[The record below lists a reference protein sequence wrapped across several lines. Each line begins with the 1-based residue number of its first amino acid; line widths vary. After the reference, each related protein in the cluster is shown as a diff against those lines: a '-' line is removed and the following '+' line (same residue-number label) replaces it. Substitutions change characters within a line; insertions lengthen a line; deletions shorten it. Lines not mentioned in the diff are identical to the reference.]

1 MHLFLVFV
9 SIIIISGRMDTAS
22 ATETINTVLI
32 SNRIKPKTIKIA
44 VQLPCLMFRIMRDSV
59 KPPPCVVD
67 RLVLARRLKVFFAV
81 L

>member
-9 SIIIISGRMDTAS
+9 CLIIISGRMDTAS
-22 ATETINTVLI
+22 ATETINTDLI
-32 SNRIKPKTIKIA
+32 SSRIKPKTIKIA
-44 VQLPCLMFRIMRDSV
+44 VQLPCLMFSMGDSV

-81 L
+81 F